1 MKTVAEPLSKVVP
14 IDSVADIALVD
25 IIAIILIGL
34 VCFLAGLVAKTER
47 AKRMVSS
54 LESRVLTNIPIYD
67 VIKAKILGTIQAS
80 QEAGMTPVLTRFD
93 DQWQIAMEVERLADG
108 RVAVFLPGSP
118 DPWSGTVS
126 IVTEDRVE
134 PLDTALPSVVKSLKA
149 LGKGSDDVVHGKQ
162 EGQRLSA

>member
-1 MKTVAEPLSKVVP
+1 MQKVAEPLSKLVP
-14 IDSVADIALVD
+14 IDSVADIAFVN
-25 IIAIILIGL
+25 IVAIGLIVL

-67 VIKAKILGTIQAS
+67 VIKAKIQGTIQAS

-118 DPWSGTVS
+118 DPWSGAVS
-126 IVTEDRVE
+126 IVSGDRVE

-149 LGKGSDDVVHGKQ
+149 LGKGSDDVVRGKQ
-162 EGQRLSA
+162 ESRQSPG